1 MGLGLSSIE
10 VKLTP
15 KQKEILLN
23 DSTTYWKKYD
33 VRLLRIVTFDA
44 HSVDCCVVEH
54 KILLSGMDKP
64 MFKFAYTM
72 TEKKAKELLGNDI
85 FNF

>member
-1 MGLGLSSIE
+1 MSWGLSSIE

-15 KQKEILLN
+15 EQKEILLN

-33 VRLLRIVTFDA
+33 VRLLRIVYDA
-44 HSVDCCVVEH
+44 HPLDCCVVEH
-54 KILLSGMDKP
+54 KILLNGMDKP
-64 MFKFAYTM
+64 QFNFAYTM